1 MYAALALHWME
12 KVHVI
17 KNHIFPPQDV
27 SNCGTRCDEVDH
39 TTNPLA
45 QDSQTRL
52 ST

>member
-1 MYAALALHWME
+1 MSVALALHLME

-17 KNHIFPPQDV
+17 KNHTFPPQDV
-27 SNCGTRCDEVDH
+27 SNCRTRCNEVDH